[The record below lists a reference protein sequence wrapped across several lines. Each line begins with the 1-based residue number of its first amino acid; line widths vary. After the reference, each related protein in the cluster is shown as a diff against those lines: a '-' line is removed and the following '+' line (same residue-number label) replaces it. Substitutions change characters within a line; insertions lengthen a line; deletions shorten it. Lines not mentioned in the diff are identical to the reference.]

1 MNVSRGDT
9 YRTVHRHVCVYTEA
23 RLAQASQGMYCT
35 STSHQLRSARCLL
48 FFLLAAST
56 SVLVWSS
63 KCCFGAP
70 NPSPRLLAPPLGW
83 AGVLYGFDAATHLLH
98 MYCAVQPRRAWRAR
112 AGGRVITA
120 SQRAAGRPKR
130 EQSEG
135 ERAERT
141 RRRAG
146 SVVVHTVQPSCSR
159 TTSHFST
166 ARGGTATVGE

>member
-112 AGGRVITA
+112 AGGARHHSIAVR
-120 SQRAAGRPKR
+120 SRPA
-130 EQSEG
+130 E
-135 ERAERT
+135 ERT
-141 RRRAG
+141 ERGRA
-146 SVVVHTVQPSCSR
+146 SR
-159 TTSHFST
+159 ENQ
-166 ARGGTATVGE
+166 AEGGLRGGTYCTAQLLPYY